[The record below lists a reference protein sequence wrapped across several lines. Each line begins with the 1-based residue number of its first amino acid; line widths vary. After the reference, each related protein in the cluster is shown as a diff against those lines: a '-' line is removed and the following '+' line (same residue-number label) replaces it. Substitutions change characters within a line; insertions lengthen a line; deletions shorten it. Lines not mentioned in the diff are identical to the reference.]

1 MITMTTKT
9 LTKKSNHKLGRL
21 HLDRRAA
28 QLATVEAD
36 KDADGHLTTLQV
48 ANWLGVSTQWLEIQ
62 RGKEGGP
69 PFLRL
74 APQMIRYRRDDVVK
88 WLKDREFKRTSQYMD
103 RGDAKAVE

>member
-1 MITMTTKT
+1 V
-9 LTKKSNHKLGRL
+9 KSSKAKPRSSGRL
-21 HLDRRAA
+21 HLDRRAG

-36 KDADGHLTTLQV
+36 KDADGHLTTLMV
-48 ANWLGVSTQWLEIQ
+48 ADWLGVSTQWLEIQ

-103 RGDAKAVE
+103 RDSRAKVE